1 MKTSVLTPKSWAT
14 SSLGAAVDTSSLD
27 MVALGDHLGQC
38 NTARGH
44 WFALHCAA
52 QTMHGF
58 IASRLVTS
66 LFAAALLIGYCQ
78 PGVVGHGGERVMPPT
93 TGCQPDLVRVAGRLA
108 RPNFGTHP
116 APKFLVCNAF
126 ASMRAAWAKPT
137 VPSPCLCGPQP
148 SFPI

>member
-38 NTARGH
+38 NTTRGH

-66 LFAAALLIGYCQ
+66 LFAAALLIG
-78 PGVVGHGGERVMPPT
+78 
-93 TGCQPDLVRVAGRLA
+93 
-108 RPNFGTHP
+108 
-116 APKFLVCNAF
+116 F
-126 ASMRAAWAKPT
+126 ASL
-137 VPSPCLCGPQP
+137 VL
-148 SFPI
+148 

>member
-1 MKTSVLTPKSWAT
+1 
-14 SSLGAAVDTSSLD
+14 

-66 LFAAALLIGYCQ
+66 LFAAALLIG
-78 PGVVGHGGERVMPPT
+78 
-93 TGCQPDLVRVAGRLA
+93 
-108 RPNFGTHP
+108 
-116 APKFLVCNAF
+116 F
-126 ASMRAAWAKPT
+126 ASL
-137 VPSPCLCGPQP
+137 VL
-148 SFPI
+148 